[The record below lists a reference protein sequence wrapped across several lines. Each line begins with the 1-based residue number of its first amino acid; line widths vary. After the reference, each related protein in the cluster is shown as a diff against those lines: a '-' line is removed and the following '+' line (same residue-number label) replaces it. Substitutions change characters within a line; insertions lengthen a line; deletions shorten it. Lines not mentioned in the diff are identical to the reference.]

1 VESWNSAQSG
11 GKEVNAMPSFACK
24 DMGMTD
30 DWKATAKTEDELLKK
45 IKEHAGKVHNI
56 KDMSPEMV
64 EQLKK
69 AIKK

>member
-1 VESWNSAQSG
+1 
-11 GKEVNAMPSFACK
+11 MPSFACK

-45 IKEHAGKVHNI
+45 IKEHAGKVHNL
-56 KDMSPEMV
+56 KDMSPEMM
-64 EQLKK
+64 EQVKK